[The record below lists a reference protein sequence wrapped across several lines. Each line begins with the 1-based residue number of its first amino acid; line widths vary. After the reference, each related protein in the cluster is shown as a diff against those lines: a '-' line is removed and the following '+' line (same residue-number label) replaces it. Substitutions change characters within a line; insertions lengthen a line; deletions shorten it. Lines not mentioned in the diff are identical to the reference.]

1 MILVESMK
9 KMGYEPKEVEESLK
23 QGKYD
28 DITATY
34 LLLGRKPLNE
44 VNNKCLLTVRSCT
57 VHQRWVEPAKVPTS
71 VHRTYVCT

>member
-44 VNNKCLLTVRSCT
+44 VNNKYLLTVLSCT
-57 VHQRWVEPAKVPTS
+57 VHQRWV
-71 VHRTYVCT
+71 